1 MGCGDSLNSSA
12 KLLIRMVR
20 YADAVTHPTVIL
32 DGDRHSPF
40 TIHHSPFTIHQLMK
54 YGLALHTSSPALGLA
69 ISSNADDVRCQTWDL
84 GRETSNYLH
93 PYLLEFLSPQTWPDL
108 GWIAVAN
115 GPGGFTGTRLAVVT
129 ARTLGQQLNLP
140 VFTISSLAAIAWQSS
155 QVGLIAISMPAQR
168 GEVFGAVYSLN
179 IDSPTERLCQ
189 RQELTTIL
197 PDTVF
202 SATDW
207 DAQLAHFNPSHHH
220 IIPQSANLA
229 DTVVGVLALARI
241 AADRGERPDWSNAIP
256 FYGQHPIVTSSI
268 GK

>member
-1 MGCGDSLNSSA
+1 
-12 KLLIRMVR
+12 
-20 YADAVTHPTVIL
+20 
-32 DGDRHSPF
+32 
-40 TIHHSPFTIHQLMK
+40 MK

-69 ISSNADDVRCQTWDL
+69 ISSNADDLRCQTWDL

-93 PYLLEFLSPQTWPDL
+93 SHLVEFLSPQTWQDL
-108 GWIAVAN
+108 AWLAVAN

-129 ARTLGQQLNLP
+129 ARTLGQQLKLP
-140 VFTISSLAAIAWQSS
+140 VFTISSLAAIAWQSQ
-155 QVGLIAISMPAQR
+155 QVGSIAISMSAQR
-168 GEVFGAVYSLN
+168 GEVFGAIYNRS
-179 IDSPTERLCQ
+179 IDH
-189 RQELTTIL
+189 QELTTIL

-207 DAQLAHFNPSHHH
+207 DTQLANFQPLHHH

-241 AADRGERPDWSNAIP
+241 AYDRADRPDWSTAIP
-256 FYGQHPIVTSSI
+256 FYGQHPIVNSSI

>member
-1 MGCGDSLNSSA
+1 
-12 KLLIRMVR
+12 
-20 YADAVTHPTVIL
+20 
-32 DGDRHSPF
+32 
-40 TIHHSPFTIHQLMK
+40 MK

-93 PYLLEFLSPQTWPDL
+93 PYLLEFLSPQTWQEL

-140 VFTISSLAAIAWQSS
+140 VFTISSLAAIAWQFQ
-155 QVGLIAISMPAQR
+155 QVGSIAISMSAQR
-168 GEVFGAVYSLN
+168 GEVFGAVYSL
-179 IDSPTERLCQ
+179 DPD

-197 PDTVF
+197 ADRVF
-202 SATDW
+202 SSADW
-207 DAQLAHFNPSHHH
+207 DTYLTDLHPSHHH
-220 IIPQSANLA
+220 VIPQSANLA
-229 DTVVGVLALARI
+229 DTVVGVFALARI
-241 AADRGERPDWSNAIP
+241 AYDRGERPDWSNAIP
-256 FYGQHPIVTSSI
+256 FYGQHPIVTSSL

>member
-1 MGCGDSLNSSA
+1 
-12 KLLIRMVR
+12 
-20 YADAVTHPTVIL
+20 
-32 DGDRHSPF
+32 
-40 TIHHSPFTIHQLMK
+40 MK

-69 ISSNADDVRCQTWDL
+69 ISSNADDLRCQTWDL

-93 PYLLEFLSPQTWPDL
+93 SHLLEFLSPQTWQDL

-140 VFTISSLAAIAWQSS
+140 VFTISSLAAIAWQSQQIGS
-155 QVGLIAISMPAQR
+155 IAISMPAQR
-168 GEVFGAVYSLN
+168 GEVFGAVYN
-179 IDSPTERLCQ
+179 RTID

-207 DAQLAHFNPSHHH
+207 DTQLAHFQPLHHH

-229 DTVVGVLALARI
+229 DTVVGVLDLARI
-241 AADRGERPDWSNAIP
+241 AYDRAERPDWSTAIP
-256 FYGQHPIVTSSI
+256 FYGQHPIVNSSI

>member
-1 MGCGDSLNSSA
+1 
-12 KLLIRMVR
+12 
-20 YADAVTHPTVIL
+20 
-32 DGDRHSPF
+32 
-40 TIHHSPFTIHQLMK
+40 MK

-93 PYLLEFLSPQTWPDL
+93 PYLLEFLSPQTWQDL
-108 GWIAVAN
+108 AWIAVAS

-129 ARTLGQQLNLP
+129 ARTLGQQLNIP
-140 VFTISSLAAIAWQSS
+140 VFTISSLAAIAWQSQ
-155 QVGLIAISMPAQR
+155 QVGSVAISMPAQR

-179 IDSPTERLCQ
+179 IDL
-189 RQELTTIL
+189 QELTTIL

-207 DAQLAHFNPSHHH
+207 DTQLAHLQLSHHH
-220 IIPQSANLA
+220 VIPQSANLA

-241 AADRGERPDWSNAIP
+241 AYDRGERPDWSNAIP

>member
-1 MGCGDSLNSSA
+1 MLFRS
-12 KLLIRMVR
+12 
-20 YADAVTHPTVIL
+20 
-32 DGDRHSPF
+32 
-40 TIHHSPFTIHQLMK
+40 
-54 YGLALHTSSPALGLA
+54 
-69 ISSNADDVRCQTWDL
+69 
-84 GRETSNYLH
+84 
-93 PYLLEFLSPQTWPDL
+93 LEFLSPQTWQDL
-108 GWIAVAN
+108 GWLAVAN

-140 VFTISSLAAIAWQSS
+140 VFTISSLAAIAWQSQ
-155 QVGLIAISMPAQR
+155 QVGSIAISMPAQR
-168 GEVFGAVYSLN
+168 GEVFGAVYN
-179 IDSPTERLCQ
+179 RTID

-207 DAQLAHFNPSHHH
+207 DTQLAHFQHLHHH

-229 DTVVGVLALARI
+229 DTVAGVLALARI
-241 AADRGERPDWSNAIP
+241 AYDRSERPDWSTAIP

>member
-1 MGCGDSLNSSA
+1 
-12 KLLIRMVR
+12 
-20 YADAVTHPTVIL
+20 
-32 DGDRHSPF
+32 
-40 TIHHSPFTIHQLMK
+40 MK

-69 ISSNADDVRCQTWDL
+69 ISSNADDLRCQTWDL

-93 PYLLEFLSPQTWPDL
+93 PHLLEFLRPQTWQDL

-129 ARTLGQQLNLP
+129 ARTLGQQLNIP
-140 VFTISSLAAIAWQSS
+140 VLTISSLAAIAWQSS
-155 QVGLIAISMPAQR
+155 QVGSIAISMPAQR
-168 GEVFGAVYSLN
+168 GEVFGAIYNLN
-179 IDSPTERLCQ
+179 IEG
-189 RQELTTIL
+189 QELTTIL
-197 PDTVF
+197 ADTIF

-207 DAQLAHFNPSHHH
+207 ATYLADFNPSHHH
-220 IIPQSANLA
+220 VIPQSANLA

-241 AADRGERPDWSNAIP
+241 AYDRGERPDWSTAIP